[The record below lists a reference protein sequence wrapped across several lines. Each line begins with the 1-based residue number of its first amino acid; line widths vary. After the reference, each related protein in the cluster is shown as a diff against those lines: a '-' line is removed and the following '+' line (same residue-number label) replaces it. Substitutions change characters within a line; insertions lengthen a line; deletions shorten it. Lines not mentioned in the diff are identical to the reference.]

1 MHEGGEKKY
10 AMHAGC
16 RPRVQWDHKPPLML
30 ISEHFVPCEQ
40 PFSSLFKA
48 LSISDEVRDH
58 RVGSDWK
65 GSSHLS
71 QQVENV
77 HKWKLHDVKVK

>member
-1 MHEGGEKKY
+1 MPY
-10 AMHAGC
+10 
-16 RPRVQWDHKPPLML
+16 
-30 ISEHFVPCEQ
+30 EQ

-58 RVGSDWK
+58 RVGSDRK
-65 GSSHLS
+65 GSGHLS

-77 HKWKLHDVKVK
+77 HKWKLHDV